1 MTAQSLPE
9 SPLPPIPNK
18 RYFTIGEVG
27 GLCDVKSHVLR
38 YWEQEFT
45 QLKPTKRRG
54 NRRYYQRHDIELIR
68 LIRTLLYEQGFTIA
82 GARQQLAQA
91 QKNALN
97 ADAPAPVTP
106 PREPT
111 LDWPA
116 LAKDSALSEPRWD
129 PVLVVSGDEREP
141 PQRLAPNLR
150 STAGVLPAVSNKAD
164 YGAAL
169 PVILPATLP
178 PNAAEPAFFS
188 PSVKPLTQ
196 VRQALEQILKDL
208 EAQF

>member
-68 LIRTLLYEQGFTIA
+68 LIRSLLYDQGFTIA
-82 GARQQLAQA
+82 GARQQLVQA
-91 QKNALN
+91 QKNALKGE
-97 ADAPAPVTP
+97 APAAVLP

-111 LDWPA
+111 LDWPVRPEA
-116 LAKDSALSEPRWD
+116 PALSEPRCD
-129 PVLVVSGDEREP
+129 PVLVEPRDERKTLP
-141 PQRLAPNLR
+141 SLVPNLR
-150 STAGVLPAVSNKAD
+150 PMATVLLSVPATADSGAVS
-164 YGAAL
+164 
-169 PVILPATLP
+169 PVTQPTQ
-178 PNAAEPAFFS
+178 AAEPLFFS
-188 PSVKPLTQ
+188 PSVRPLTQ